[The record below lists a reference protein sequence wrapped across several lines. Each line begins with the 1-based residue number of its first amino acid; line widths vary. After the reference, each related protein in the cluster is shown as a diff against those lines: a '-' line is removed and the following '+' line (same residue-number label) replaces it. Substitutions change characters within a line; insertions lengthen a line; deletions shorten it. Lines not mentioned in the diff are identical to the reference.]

1 MRVVIQRVSEASVT
15 IDGSIHRAIK
25 KGLLLLLGITH
36 EDSQEDINWL
46 VNKISGMRIFSDMD
60 GKMNLSIQDIDGEI
74 LVVSQFTLFANTKK
88 GNRPSY
94 IEAARPE
101 VAVPLYEA
109 FVNTLSNS
117 FTTTKSLR
125 SGEKDR
131 KRNKEIATGIFGA
144 DMKVQL
150 INDGPVTIVMDSENR
165 G

>member
-1 MRVVIQRVSEASVT
+1 VRVVIQRVSEASAT
-15 IDGSIHRAIK
+15 IDGTIHAGIK
-25 KGLLLLLGITH
+25 KGLLILLGITH
-36 EDSQEDINWL
+36 EDTQEDINWL
-46 VNKISGMRIFSDMD
+46 VNKILGMRIFSDME

-101 VAVPLYEA
+101 VALSLYEA
-109 FVNTLSNS
+109 FINTLSKC

-125 SGEKDR
+125 SGDKDR
-131 KRNKEIATGIFGA
+131 KGNKEIATGIFGA

-150 INDGPVTIVMDSENR
+150 INDGPVTIVVDSTQK
-165 G
+165 